1 MRLSDVLVARSI
13 RVGVEAPDKEGV
25 LRTLAQL
32 LLQSRPESSEDALFE
47 ALQER
52 ESVATTGAG
61 SGIALPHAWLDVS
74 APGIAMA
81 ISPAGLPFDT
91 LDGTP
96 VHIAIAIVAPRANAA
111 EHVKL
116 LVRAVRVLGDQAF
129 CARLTAAES
138 ADDALEIWTHEER
151 RH

>member
-1 MRLSDVLVARSI
+1 MRLSDVLVANSI
-13 RVGVEAPDKEGV
+13 RVGVEAPDKESV
-25 LRTLAQL
+25 LRLLAQL
-32 LLQSRPESSEDALFE
+32 LVQSRPESTEDALFE

-52 ESVATTGAG
+52 EGVATTGAG
-61 SGIALPHAWLDVS
+61 DGVALPHAWLDVN

-96 VHIAIAIVAPRANAA
+96 VYIAIAIVGPRAGAA

-129 CARLTAAES
+129 CARLRAAES
-138 ADDALEIWTHEER
+138 ENDALEIWTHEER